1 MKRAL
6 GSGLLLS
13 VILLVTGCGEKKSQV
28 ERPREQW
35 VFRSVLDEQAR
46 MVTAALHDEMWVA
59 YSAQTGDLYKAW
71 KGGVKL
77 EGAVYTTVHG
87 PQPTS
92 QGYAYFEQPVANASS
107 WVLIKNGEQIVPEV
121 QFRGHRIENGWVTF
135 SIELRDGN
143 TTIIVKETPEYIK
156 RGNQNGLSRTFEV
169 ENAPEGVDV
178 ALKTRLTS
186 LQVESDYSTD
196 GKFDVTN
203 TQQQEFTHGTVT
215 NVEGLLTINKGEP
228 TELRVFFHPGFDKM
242 ENAEAGDQAI
252 DGEPAGKTLIFNS
265 DCKTCHNEQVKTI
278 GPAYISVARRYADNE
293 SSVEALAAKVIEG
306 GAGVWGDIPMTPHP
320 GLSEDDAKEMI
331 RYILSLDDNEDKG
344 EAGEWHLGE
353 KTIPIRLNDSIPQV
367 TGVQSGLAA
376 QLYLYSGDFPNLEVI
391 EQSQPIQTGK
401 VPVVHVRDVEDFEI
415 KEKVFY
421 IFTGQIDIPKTSSYS
436 FRLVSDDG
444 SQLFIDNEMVI
455 DHCCFHGPDPKD
467 GEMYLKA
474 GKHDVK
480 IYYFQAGGGAAISF
494 QWFNTAEEKFEL
506 VPENVLSHSPSD
518 YLEPRPFI
526 PAGKLT
532 KAIPGDGV
540 PLESVH
546 PAFDLYQARPDGFE
560 PKVGGI
566 DFFADGRMVVS
577 TWDSVGA
584 VYMLENVTSTDP
596 SQIKVTKI
604 AGGLAEPLGI
614 KVVEDTVYVLQ
625 KQELTQLIDH
635 TGDNIIDEYRT
646 LSNSWRVS
654 ANFHEFA
661 FGLVYKDGYFY
672 GTLATAILP
681 GGASAQPQIP
691 DRGKVVKISRQDGSL
706 EFMAHGLRTPN
717 GIGVG
722 VDGELF
728 VADNQG
734 DWLPSSKILHI
745 TQGSFYGSR
754 SVDPEGTA
762 NLQEKLPVVWLPQDE
777 IGNSPTEPAAIN
789 VGPYKGQMIHG
800 EVTHGGIKRV
810 FVEKVNGEYQGAV
823 FRFIQGL
830 EAGVNRIDWGP
841 DGALYAGGVGSS
853 GNWSQTGKKW
863 FGLQRLVYNDKPV
876 FEMLAV
882 RAKNNGFEIEFTQ
895 PVKAGQNVSAEDFL
909 VQQWFYK
916 PTPEYGGP
924 KLDLKNLK
932 AKSFHMSDDRKK
944 VFLELDGLKANH
956 VVYFRIIRP
965 FAGEGDLELWTTE
978 AWYTLNSIPSEK
990 GFSNPVQT
998 AHNSLSAA
1006 EKADGWKLLFDG
1018 KTTSG
1023 WHNYNKQGVGRK
1035 WKVQNGEL
1043 VFEGKDANEQNWH
1056 SSAGGDIVTDAEYE
1070 NYELALEWKISQA
1083 GNSGIMY
1090 NVVEDPKYEY
1100 AWHTGMEM
1108 QVTDNVGHPDGQF
1121 EKHRAGDLYDL
1132 IASRMVT
1139 VNPAGE
1145 WNRVRLVV
1153 NNGHVEHWLNGYK
1166 IVEYDLWTPEWNEL
1180 VKASKF
1186 VEMPDFGKAK
1196 KGRFALQDHG
1206 DRVAYRNIKVREL

>member
-1 MKRAL
+1 MNRAP
-6 GSGLLLS
+6 GSGLVLIAFLL
-13 VILLVTGCGEKKSQV
+13 LAGCGDKKSTV

-35 VFRSVLDEQAR
+35 VFRSVLDQQAR

-92 QGYAYFEQPVANASS
+92 LGYAYFEQPVDSATS
-107 WVLIKNGEQIVPEV
+107 WVLIRNGKEIKPDV
-121 QFRGHRIENGWVTF
+121 QFRGHRIEDGTVTF
-135 SIELRDGN
+135 SFELIDGD
-143 TTIIVKETPEYIK
+143 TWITVSETPEYIK

-169 ENAPEGVDV
+169 SDVPEGVDV
-178 ALKTRLTS
+178 GLKTKLTS
-186 LQVESDYSTD
+186 LQAESDYSTD
-196 GKFDVTN
+196 GQFTVTD
-203 TQQQEFTHGTVT
+203 TREQEFTHGKVI
-215 NVEGLLTINKGEP
+215 NVEGMLLMSESGP
-228 TELRVFFHPGFDKM
+228 TELRVFYHPGFDQL
-242 ENAEAGDQAI
+242 ENAQADQAI

-278 GPAYISVARRYADNE
+278 GPAYISVARRYADNQ

-306 GAGVWGDIPMTPHP
+306 GAGVWGEIPMTPHP

-331 RYILSLDDNEDKG
+331 RYILTLDDNEDRG

-353 KTIPIRLNDSIPQV
+353 KTIPIRLADSIPQV
-367 TGVQSGLAA
+367 TGEQSGLAA

-391 EQSQPIQTGK
+391 EASQPIQTGR
-401 VPVVHVRDVEDFEI
+401 VPVLHVRDVEDFEI
-415 KEKVFY
+415 REKVFY

-444 SQLFIDNEMVI
+444 SQLFIDNEMII

-467 GEMYLKA
+467 GEMYLEA

-506 VPENVLSHSPSD
+506 VPEGVLSHMPAD
-518 YLEPRPFI
+518 YLEPKPYI
-526 PAGKLT
+526 APGKLT

-546 PAFDLYQARPDGFE
+546 PAFDLYQARRDDFQ

-566 DFFADGRMVVS
+566 DFFPDGRMVVS

-584 VYMLENVTSTDP
+584 VYMLENVTSTDS
-596 SQIKVTKI
+596 SQIKVKQI

-625 KQELTQLIDH
+625 KQELTKLIDH
-635 TGDNIIDEYRT
+635 DGDQVTDEYRT
-646 LSNSWRVS
+646 VSNNWRVS

-691 DRGKVVKISRQDGSL
+691 DRGKVVKISKKDGSL
-706 EFMAHGLRTPN
+706 EFIAHGLRTPN
-717 GIGVG
+717 GIGIG
-722 VDGELF
+722 VDNELF

-734 DWLPSSKILHI
+734 DWLPASKILHI
-745 TQGSFYGSR
+745 TEGSFYGSR

-762 NLQEKLPVVWLPQDE
+762 DLEAKLPVVWLPQDE
-777 IGNSPTEPAAIN
+777 IGNSPTEPAVLN

-800 EVTHGGIKRV
+800 EVTHGGVKRV
-810 FVEKVNGEYQGAV
+810 FVEKVNGNYQGAV

-830 EAGVNRIDWGP
+830 EAGVNRMDWGP
-841 DGALYAGGVGSS
+841 DGALYVGGVGSS
-853 GNWSQTGKKW
+853 GNWSQTGKNW
-863 FGLQRLVYNDKPV
+863 YGLQRLVYNDKPV

-882 RAKNNGFEIEFTQ
+882 RAKRNGFEIEFTQ
-895 PVKAGQNVSAEDFL
+895 PVKQGQNLSGADFL
-909 VQQWFYK
+909 VQQWYYK
-916 PTPEYGGP
+916 PTAEYGGP
-924 KLDLKNLK
+924 KLDLENLK
-932 AKSFHMSDDRKK
+932 VKTFHMSDDRKK
-944 VFLELDGLKANH
+944 VFLEMDGLKPNH
-956 VVYFRIIRP
+956 VVYFRIVSP
-965 FAGEGDLELWTTE
+965 FVGEGDLELWTTE

-990 GFSNPVQT
+990 GFSNPVKT
-998 AHNSLSAA
+998 AHNTLTGEEEAN
-1006 EKADGWKLLFDG
+1006 GWKVLFDG
-1018 KTTSG
+1018 KAISG
-1023 WHNYNKQGVGRK
+1023 WHNYNKQGIGRK
-1035 WKVQNGEL
+1035 WKVADGTL
-1043 VFEGKDANEQNWH
+1043 VFEGKDASEQNWH
-1056 SSAGGDIVTDAEYE
+1056 SSDGGDIVTDGEYE
-1070 NYELALEWKISQA
+1070 NFELALEWKISEA

-1090 NVVEDPKYEY
+1090 NVVEDPKYQY

-1108 QVTDNVGHPDGQF
+1108 QVTDNVRHPDGQF
-1121 EKHRAGDLYDL
+1121 ETHRAGDLYDL
-1132 IASRMVT
+1132 VSARLVT
-1139 VNPAGE
+1139 VNPAGA

-1153 NNGHVEHWLNGYK
+1153 NKGHVEHWLNGYK
-1166 IVEYDLWTPEWNEL
+1166 ILNYDLWTPEWEEW

-1186 VEMPDFGKAK
+1186 VEMADFGKAR
-1196 KGRFALQDHG
+1196 KGRIALQDHG
-1206 DRVAYRNIKVREL
+1206 DKVAYRNIKIREL